1 MFPIS
6 NRCCRSLVTV
16 LIAFVPVLQ
25 GSSAGPT
32 AAASSQRRTPA
43 IVVFGDSLTSG
54 PGLKRNETYPALL
67 QQRITEKGY
76 HYRVINA
83 GVSGNTTTRALR
95 RLDRALVSDTAIL
108 IVALGINDGLRGV
121 PVATVERNLT
131 TIIDR
136 AQSRKIQVL
145 LCEMVAP
152 PIHGFRYTE
161 EFHGMFGRLATR
173 YRLPVVP
180 FFLSNVFGDPDLNGS
195 DGIHPNAAGHKLIAE
210 AVWTSLELLLAR
222 GR

>member
-1 MFPIS
+1 MIG
-6 NRCCRSLVTV
+6 SLVALAVASVT
-16 LIAFVPVLQ
+16 LLQ
-25 GSSAGPT
+25 GSSSARAPGAT
-32 AAASSQRRTPA
+32 SERRTPI
-43 IVVFGDSLTSG
+43 IVALGDSLTSG
-54 PGLKRNETYPALL
+54 PALKRNETYPALL
-67 QQRITEKGY
+67 QQRITERGY
-76 HYRVINA
+76 RYRVINA

-95 RLDRALVSDTAIL
+95 RLDRVLVSDTSIL

-131 TIIDR
+131 TIIER
-136 AQSRKIQVL
+136 AQSREIQVL

-161 EFHGMFGRLATR
+161 EFHGAFARLSTR

-195 DGIHPNAAGHKLIAE
+195 DGIHPNAAGHKLIAD
-210 AVWTSLELLLAR
+210 AVWKSLEPLLAK